1 MWKLSLIFASIN
13 LFLTSLVL
21 IGVPVLITQRLGFA
35 PNTANRLYGFAQGT
49 IAAGCILGGLLA
61 GVFSKKLKSKTSPF
75 LLMGCAISIL
85 LGGAALQVLKGPM
98 EVYIVLLMG
107 CSLMLVL
114 STLFQIQ
121 VMTYLQI
128 LTPKELTGKVISCV
142 MCICMCTNPLGQ
154 FLYGFVFEKIGSSTY
169 LPFYM
174 AALIMLGIS
183 VFTRPMFYGMD
194 QTGLNG
200 HQSHG

>member
-21 IGVPVLITQRLGFA
+21 IGVPVLITQHLGFS
-35 PNTANRLYGFAQGT
+35 PNTANRLYGFAQGI
-49 IAAGCILGGLLA
+49 IAAGCILGGLIA

-75 LLMGCAISIL
+75 
-85 LGGAALQVLKGPM
+85 
-98 EVYIVLLMG
+98 LLMG

-142 MCICMCTNPLGQ
+142 MCVCMCTNPLGQ
-154 FLYGFVFEKIGSSTY
+154 FLYGIVFDKIGSSTY

-174 AALIMLGIS
+174 AALIMIGIS
-183 VFTRPMFYGMD
+183 ICTRRMFYGMD
-194 QTGLNG
+194 QPGLNE
-200 HQSHG
+200 HQFHG

>member
-1 MWKLSLIFASIN
+1 MIVAL
-13 LFLTSLVL
+13 
-21 IGVPVLITQRLGFA
+21 
-35 PNTANRLYGFAQGT
+35 AQGI
-49 IAAGCILGGLLA
+49 IAAGCILGGLIA

-75 LLMGCAISIL
+75 LLMGCALSIL
-85 LGGAALQVLKGPM
+85 LGGTALQVLKGPM
-98 EVYIVLLMG
+98 EIYIVLLMG

-142 MCICMCTNPLGQ
+142 MCVCMCTNPLGQ
-154 FLYGFVFEKIGSSTY
+154 FLYGIVFDKIGSSTY

-174 AALIMLGIS
+174 AALIMIGIS
-183 VFTRPMFYGMD
+183 ICTRRMFYGMD
-194 QTGLNG
+194 QPGLNE
-200 HQSHG
+200 HQFHG